1 MRSSCIVG
9 NGSTAWKTGGL
20 WAVCFAW
27 GLCVGCMGSSGK
39 RAGGGTGAMGGIHV
53 TLVVTAGVTVVG
65 VGVVVGV
72 ALGVVG
78 VAIVVVA
85 IVVVVIGIVAIG
97 IVVIGIVVIVVVA
110 IGIVAI
116 GIVAIDIVAI
126 DIVAIVT
133 IHIITMITLHKM
145 HLPPTNKHFL
155 KQFIRIQ
162 HNLLRP

>member
-39 RAGGGTGAMGGIHV
+39 RVGGGTGAMGGIHV
-53 TLVVTAGVTVVG
+53 NLVVTAGVTVVG

-72 ALGVVG
+72 AIVVVG
-78 VAIVVVA
+78 VAIVVVGVA
-85 IVVVVIGIVAIG
+85 IVVVVIS
-97 IVVIGIVVIVVVA
+97 IVVVA

-116 GIVAIDIVAI
+116 GIIAIDIVAIDIVAI
-126 DIVAIVT
+126 GIVAIVT

-145 HLPPTNKHFL
+145 HLPPTNKHSL

>member
-39 RAGGGTGAMGGIHV
+39 RVGGGTGAMGGIHV
-53 TLVVTAGVTVVG
+53 NLVVTAGVTVVG

-72 ALGVVG
+72 A
-78 VAIVVVA
+78 
-85 IVVVVIGIVAIG
+85 IVVVVIS
-97 IVVIGIVVIVVVA
+97 IVVVA

-116 GIVAIDIVAI
+116 GIIAIDIVAIDIVAI
-126 DIVAIVT
+126 GIVAIVT

-145 HLPPTNKHFL
+145 HLPPTNKHSL

>member
-1 MRSSCIVG
+1 
-9 NGSTAWKTGGL
+9 
-20 WAVCFAW
+20 
-27 GLCVGCMGSSGK
+27 MGSSGK
-39 RAGGGTGAMGGIHV
+39 RVGGGTGAMGGIHV

-72 ALGVVG
+72 A
-78 VAIVVVA
+78 

-97 IVVIGIVVIVVVA
+97 IVVIGIVAIVVVA
-110 IGIVAI
+110 IG
-116 GIVAIDIVAI
+116 
-126 DIVAIVT
+126 IVAIVT

-145 HLPPTNKHFL
+145 HLPPTNKHSL

>member
-1 MRSSCIVG
+1 
-9 NGSTAWKTGGL
+9 
-20 WAVCFAW
+20 
-27 GLCVGCMGSSGK
+27 MGSSGK
-39 RAGGGTGAMGGIHV
+39 RVGGGTGAMGGIHV

-85 IVVVVIGIVAIG
+85 I
-97 IVVIGIVVIVVVA
+97 
-110 IGIVAI
+110 GIVAI
-116 GIVAIDIVAI
+116 GIVAIV
-126 DIVAIVT
+126 IVAIVT

-145 HLPPTNKHFL
+145 HLPPTNKHSL